1 MAVLW
6 PLEKVKMSEYR
17 ISNAVQVITLTEENS
32 PAFRRCL
39 GVEPKDRQTVH
50 VSIEKVLLDALD
62 AGNLGRGCL
71 SDLVNQG
78 LNLALVQAGLL

>member
-1 MAVLW
+1 
-6 PLEKVKMSEYR
+6 MSKTVI
-17 ISNAVQVITLTEENS
+17 ISNAREEIIFTKDNS

-39 GVEPKDRQTVH
+39 GVEPKDRKTVH

-62 AGNLGRGCL
+62 DGNRKRGDL

-78 LNLALVQAGLL
+78 LNIALVQAGLL